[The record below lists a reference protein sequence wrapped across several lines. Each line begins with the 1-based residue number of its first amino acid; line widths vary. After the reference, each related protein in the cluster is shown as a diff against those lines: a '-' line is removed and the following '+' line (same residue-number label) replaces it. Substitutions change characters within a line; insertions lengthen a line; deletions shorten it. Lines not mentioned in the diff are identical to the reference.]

1 MKGINQ
7 VPGGWEVAVCICE
20 FCLAFIFSV
29 LTTVHE
35 INKIQ
40 KVKKKKKVN
49 RKNSKKEKG
58 KDRILKVILIRILDF
73 AELGSRI
80 PRTAGLENTGL
91 IFYHPEKL
99 GDGPRK

>member
-1 MKGINQ
+1 M
-7 VPGGWEVAVCICE
+7 
-20 FCLAFIFSV
+20 
-29 LTTVHE
+29 
-35 INKIQ
+35 
-40 KVKKKKKVN
+40 
-49 RKNSKKEKG
+49 EKG